1 MKSRSQNSLVH
12 QFLELLL
19 VNVTSCIVTVFWSY
33 NSYYCINVC
42 CINFVNFEEKNRK
55 YDFIGFHVVSINV
68 SHWPVL
74 DPKKGNQIWMSKQ
87 K

>member
-33 NSYYCINVC
+33 NSYYCIK
-42 CINFVNFEEKNRK
+42 FVNFEEKNRK
-55 YDFIGFHVVSINV
+55 HDFICFYVVSVNV
-68 SHWPVL
+68 SQWPVL
-74 DPKKGNQIWMSKQ
+74 DAED
-87 K
+87 